1 MKKAPK
7 SRSEPVFDQ
16 AALAETGRMVRARLE
31 ANPDIYKMP
40 LEKAEIYALGEFMSE
55 AECAKMCGL
64 IDQVAKPS
72 KAFSASYSSA
82 FRTSYSGDV
91 DPWDPFVQKITRRI
105 DDLLGLPAE
114 FGETIQGQR
123 YLPGQEFRAHCDW
136 FHTDSDYWEGEQHR
150 GGQRSWTAMV
160 YLNQVEE
167 GGTTDF
173 TGIGTSIQPK
183 TGVLLAWNNALPD
196 GKVNRWTLHAATP
209 VVKGEKYI
217 ITRWYRTRKWG

>member
-1 MKKAPK
+1 MSKRPYAKHLPNPDK
-7 SRSEPVFDQ
+7 
-16 AALAETGRMVRARLE
+16 AALVRVGEQVRQRIEAHPTIYRM
-31 ANPDIYKMP
+31 PT
-40 LEKAEIYALGEFMSE
+40 EKAELFALGEFMSE
-55 AECAKMCGL
+55 AECARMRGL

-91 DPWDPFVQKITRRI
+91 DPWDPFVRKIERRFN
-105 DDLLGLPAE
+105 DLLGIDPS

-136 FHTDSDYWEGEQHR
+136 FYTDADYWPNEAER

-160 YLNQVEE
+160 YLNPVED

-173 TGIGTSIQPK
+173 VELGLSIQPK
-183 TGVLLAWNNALPD
+183 TGVLLLWNNATPD
-196 GKVNRWTLHAATP
+196 GTPNIATLHAATP
-209 VVKGEKYI
+209 VVAGEKYI
-217 ITRWYRTRKWG
+217 ITKWYRTRKWG